1 MPKLT
6 AATLDE
12 LPQLLHGERT
22 VAMATLV
29 AATGSTSKKVG
40 AKMWVGASGRILGGV
55 TIGGC
60 VDARVIEAADEVVK
74 NGARALLDI
83 SLDDDEAWEI
93 GLTCGGSV
101 EVLVEPITP
110 DGDTDPILGAYGD
123 VCEAMS
129 GDSSAVVATALDGDG
144 ARLVV
149 NRRGEVVGGTLGD
162 AALDATACD
171 IARQVAAGG
180 G

>member
-1 MPKLT
+1 MSGSSLT
-6 AATLDE
+6 DG
-12 LPQLLHGERT
+12 LPALLSGESC

-110 DGDTDPILGAYGD
+110 DGDT
-123 VCEAMS
+123 
-129 GDSSAVVATALDGDG
+129 
-144 ARLVV
+144 
-149 NRRGEVVGGTLGD
+149 
-162 AALDATACD
+162 
-171 IARQVAAGG
+171 
-180 G
+180 